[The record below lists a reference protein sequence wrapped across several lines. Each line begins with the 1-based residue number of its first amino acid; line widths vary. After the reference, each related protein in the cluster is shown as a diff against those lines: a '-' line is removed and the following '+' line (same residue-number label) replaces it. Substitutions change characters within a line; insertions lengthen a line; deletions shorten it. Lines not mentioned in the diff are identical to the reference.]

1 MNRHQRGWSVPGLG
15 LLTVV
20 CWGLGPTAAEAA
32 WRGFSNDSGVAVYA
46 QGAVVVNNVVRKGR
60 PVLLQPGQSIWD
72 VIQPGVTTIYIFDAR
87 RPTLMLFSGVLPAA
101 ANNQFFSIQM
111 DAPMI
116 LPGGVQVPRAKL
128 VPVVPTPAPP
138 GAAQPKR

>member
-1 MNRHQRGWSVPGLG
+1 MNRHSQGWSIAGLG

-20 CWGLGPTAAEAA
+20 SWGFLPSSAAAA
-32 WRGFSNDSGVAVYA
+32 WRGFSNDTGMAVYV

-60 PVLLQPGQSIWD
+60 PVLLQNGQPIWD
-72 VIQPGVTTIYIFDAR
+72 VIQPGVTTIYVFDAR

-116 LPGGVQVPRAKL
+116 LPGGVQIPRAKL
-128 VPVVPTPAPP
+128 VPVVPVPAPP
-138 GAAQPKR
+138 KR